1 MTRGADVVAE
11 RLDGGRAVPG
21 GLGGGDAVGGE
32 AVAERLGGGGVRN

>member
-1 MTRGADVVAE
+1 MLLLSDWMVVV
-11 RLDGGRAVPG
+11 GRAVPG